1 MDVLLCAV
9 PSAPSSSLLSHPLL
23 APTPLP
29 AKLSAFVEL
38 QGRLVETDSK
48 LKQVSVGAGCA
59 GQVAEAGGMEC
70 SSEGGGIWNWLSL
83 MSLPRRNVVAF
94 GQCMQAPA
102 LHTPRHLACHSD
114 RHLDIASLSSSQQ
127 HIRMLPL
134 ADPMTRFVLQPLEE
148 ARATEEGKIKEAEA
162 TIASLQGSKKY
173 LEKQMREVQSNF
185 KELMEQLPASI
196 PGLTQ
201 AING

>member
-1 MDVLLCAV
+1 MATE
-9 PSAPSSSLLSHPLL
+9 A
-23 APTPLP
+23 TRE
-29 AKLSAFVEL
+29 AFVEL

-48 LKQVSVGAGCA
+48 LKQVL
-59 GQVAEAGGMEC
+59 GQEKACEVDVFTARTTLDELQELSAETNVYQSIDKNSFSFEDF
-70 SSEGGGIWNWLSL
+70 SFFPILLISPL
-83 MSLPRRNVVAF
+83 SLPRLVAPS
-94 GQCMQAPA
+94 CMVP
-102 LHTPRHLACHSD
+102 TRCKWTFSSGV
-114 RHLDIASLSSSQQ
+114 AS
-127 HIRMLPL
+127 
-134 ADPMTRFVLQPLEE
+134 TREIPPSPSIISGRAFVLQPLEE

>member
-1 MDVLLCAV
+1 
-9 PSAPSSSLLSHPLL
+9 
-23 APTPLP
+23 
-29 AKLSAFVEL
+29 
-38 QGRLVETDSK
+38 
-48 LKQVSVGAGCA
+48 
-59 GQVAEAGGMEC
+59 
-70 SSEGGGIWNWLSL
+70 
-83 MSLPRRNVVAF
+83 
-94 GQCMQAPA
+94 
-102 LHTPRHLACHSD
+102 
-114 RHLDIASLSSSQQ
+114 
-127 HIRMLPL
+127 MLPL
-134 ADPMTRFVLQPLEE
+134 PHPITRFVLQPLEE